1 MAAERPDPLRLRLL
15 ARLVERDVDP
25 LQEVRARLAEEDDGL
40 GGLDLGE
47 EQRMPSPF
55 PPPVA
60 QQLHGGAGHPAFA
73 AQGQGPPFGE
83 LGADAADQLQLDRCP
98 DPLVLRRLAPRW
110 PVEVHGRTPARP
122 PLRRIE
128 LRDPPVRFRLLE
140 GRVED
145 GFRDFVRVHGS
156 VPKAR
161 QIASSFSVTSGW
173 TSSGSINAAIS
184 W

>member
-1 MAAERPDPLRLRLL
+1 MLQAAIIPITVVFPVPV
-15 ARLVERDVDP
+15 AI

-83 LGADAADQLQLDRCP
+83 LGADAADQLQLDGRP
-98 DPLVLRRLAPRW
+98 DPLVLGRLAPRR
-110 PVEVHGRTPARP
+110 PVEVPQVSGFKMP
-122 PLRRIE
+122 E
-128 LRDPPVRFRLLE
+128 S
-140 GRVED
+140 GD
-145 GFRDFVRVHGS
+145 GFPLSRE
-156 VPKAR
+156 
-161 QIASSFSVTSGW
+161 
-173 TSSGSINAAIS
+173 
-184 W
+184 